1 MKKAISLLLAL
12 VIMLSAFMCMGVS
25 AQAENADTLA
35 VTVNGVTTNVA
46 VGDTFTYTYSLTD
59 LVLKN
64 TEAVLYYDSDV
75 LSVTKPADDEYD
87 TLSAFKQSAFPI
99 VYDSAYYNLDL
110 QDKIKFNFSNI
121 DNYRFVGEQ
130 TLATFEFT
138 ALSAG
143 ETTINMEI
151 VAMVDSDNNYIVR
164 KTTSGP
170 VKEKDYTFG
179 EYITYEMPEVP
190 ETEPPTEAPT
200 EAPTPAPTEAPT
212 QAPTQTPTQAPT
224 EDTRGKTV
232 QNIQVVSTSANT
244 VSLSW
249 DQLEDA
255 FKYWVY
261 RYDEATDNWVIMTR
275 VTFTTEAVVKNLT
288 PDTTYKFKVTAKF
301 ASDNFVTSL
310 DDAVEFEATTGPAA
324 APAEIAATFDLDQFV
339 LSWDEVEGATKYW
352 LYKSTSPDGPFAING
367 STRTNSIAVK
377 KYYPETTYYFK
388 VTSYTMQNGIPCIS
402 DLADSPI
409 IEVTTP
415 SASSVATKLETK
427 TDTTA
432 TVSWP
437 SVATASKYWV
447 YYSTTTNDITD
458 MSQWKLYNSE
468 TDMSVNTM
476 TIKKLTPNTKYF
488 VTVKVLYT
496 NTSGEPKEYIYAPT
510 GLLTTYSAGQFLT
523 FTEVSDTHFSVTWP
537 EDAAFEGKVWVW
549 RYDADGNR
557 TIVNSVTG
565 ANTLNVKKFD
575 GYEDCYYELET
586 FIATGMYGYLTP
598 IGGEKYHAD

>member
-1 MKKAISLLLAL
+1 MKKLISILLA
-12 VIMLSAFMCMGVS
+12 VTIILSTVMCLGVS
-25 AQAENADTLA
+25 ATAQSADTLA
-35 VTVNGVTTNVA
+35 VTVNGVTTNVR

-75 LSVTKPADDEYD
+75 LSVTKPADDESD
-87 TLSAFKQSAFPI
+87 TLAAFKQSAFPI

-138 ALSAG
+138 AMSAG
-143 ETTINMEI
+143 ETAINMEI
-151 VAMVDSDNNYIVR
+151 VAMVDSNNNYLVR
-164 KTTSGP
+164 KTTAGP
-170 VKEKDYTFG
+170 VKEQDYTFG

-200 EAPTPAPTEAPT
+200 PVPTEAPT
-212 QAPTQTPTQAPT
+212 QAPTQAPT
-224 EDTRGKTV
+224 EAERGTTI
-232 QNIQVVSTSANT
+232 QNIQVVGTTSNT

-249 DQLEDA
+249 DQLEDS

-261 RYDEATDNWVIMTR
+261 KFDDETGEWVTQMR
-275 VTFTTEAVVKNLT
+275 AYENAAVVKNLA
-288 PDTTYKFKVTAKF
+288 PNTTYKFKITAKF

-310 DDAVEFEATTGPAA
+310 DDAVEFEATTGAAA
-324 APAEIAATFDLDQFV
+324 APGEIIAGLDLDQIV

-367 STRTNSIAVK
+367 STLTNSIAVK
-377 KYYPETTYYFK
+377 KFFPETTYYFK
-388 VTSYTMQNGIPCIS
+388 VTSLTEQNGVLCIS
-402 DLADSPI
+402 DIEDSPI

-415 SASSVATKLETK
+415 SAASVATVLETK
-427 TDTTA
+427 NDTTA
-432 TVSWP
+432 TISWP
-437 SVATASKYWV
+437 SVATATKYWV
-447 YYSTTTNDITD
+447 YYSTTTNDITTIND
-458 MSQWKLYNSE
+458 ASQWTLYNSV

-476 TIKKLTPNTKYF
+476 TLRKLTPNTKYF

-496 NTSGEPKEYIYAPT
+496 NTTGDPKEYIYAPT
-510 GLLTTYSAGQFLT
+510 GLLTTYSSGEFLT
-523 FTEVSDTHFSVTWP
+523 FADHPQNSNYFTITWP
-537 EDAAFEGKVWVW
+537 EDSAFDGKVWVW
-549 RYDADGNR
+549 SYDADGNR

-565 ANTLNVKKFD
+565 TNTLAVKKFD